1 MHLSRKTVGAL
12 PFAFD
17 AYFVKF
23 SNNFQLHFSIRA
35 HCHPGSLFRYFWSPT
50 DRCNKTNRCRPWLR
64 FPVHSNQRPA
74 PCSSKQS
81 RLVECCECVTGD
93 GISVE
98 SMLSCSAHIHQ
109 CHRYNIKLGNVQSTR
124 WHNSFRTLTRLND
137 HFSTATCWASCRE
150 LSSLSL
156 FLVIECCAAPCLFH
170 SFILWLL
177 LSIRPWGTKC
187 IT

>member
-1 MHLSRKTVGAL
+1 MNAS
-12 PFAFD
+12 
-17 AYFVKF
+17 F
-23 SNNFQLHFSIRA
+23 SQDGRRTPICFRCLFCQVLQQFSIT
-35 HCHPGSLFRYFWSPT
+35 LFNTSPLSSRVT
-50 DRCNKTNRCRPWLR
+50 FPVLLVTYCNKTNRCRPWLR